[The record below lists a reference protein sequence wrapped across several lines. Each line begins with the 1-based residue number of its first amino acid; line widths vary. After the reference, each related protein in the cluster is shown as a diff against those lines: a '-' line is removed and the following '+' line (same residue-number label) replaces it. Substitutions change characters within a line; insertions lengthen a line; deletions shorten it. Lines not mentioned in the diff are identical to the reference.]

1 MVFPEVEVEVEVIF
15 TIRQWRLYS
24 WTALTFD
31 IKFIVHAVNYID
43 LEDDLKDDLIVQLMY
58 KSGVSLIFVTK
69 L

>member
-1 MVFPEVEVEVEVIF
+1 METIF
-15 TIRQWRLYS
+15 MDCPYFWH
-24 WTALTFD
+24 
-31 IKFIVHAVNYID
+31 KFIVHAVNYID